1 MVDNYDYYAS
11 KYICHTFRRKKSLDR
26 FVETSYLNFFAITF
40 SLSTFRGERDMSWKY
55 SFDNSLE

>member
-11 KYICHTFRRKKSLDR
+11 KYTIHLGKKFSDR

-40 SLSTFRGERDMSWKY
+40 SLNTFRGERDMSWKY